1 MSSHY
6 GTPPRSS
13 RNEGAAVDVS
23 MRLMSIL
30 TPPRLTRSTF
40 ASAGGARQ
48 DAEIV
53 FVGDNNN
60 DELHDEE
67 SLSSFELSE
76 ANECCIC
83 LGEMGAIDIAS
94 IDGCNHQFCT
104 SCVMHWSETSSKSLI
119 AFIVLSL
126 YSNTTLTIQIAQ
138 TRAHSAV
145 LASDHMNRQREW

>member
-6 GTPPRSS
+6 GTPPRSP

-30 TPPRLTRSTF
+30 MLTPPRLPRST
-40 ASAGGARQ
+40 SAAGAGQ

-83 LGEMGAIDIAS
+83 LQEMVAIDIAT

-104 SCVMHWSETSSKSLI
+104 SCVMHWSETNSKSLI
-119 AFIVLSL
+119 VLIVLL
-126 YSNTTLTIQIAQ
+126 FCSNTTLTIQISQ
-138 TRAHSAV
+138 TRVHSAV